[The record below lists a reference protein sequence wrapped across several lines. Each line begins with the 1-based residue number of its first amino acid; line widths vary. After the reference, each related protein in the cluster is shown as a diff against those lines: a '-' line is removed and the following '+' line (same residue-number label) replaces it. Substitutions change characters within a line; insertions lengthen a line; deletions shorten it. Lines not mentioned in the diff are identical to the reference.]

1 MIVQSAPQDSHLV
14 IPMKD
19 HLCFVQQVAAAF
31 GNDTFQSLG
40 SNDLIR
46 FAIDHHDEG
55 WIDVDHS
62 LPMDPDTG
70 LPCNLLKTPL
80 ADMVRSGPASAE
92 FNEAHHPLCG
102 LLISMHVY
110 GLYNG
115 RYGLSDKIVVD
126 ALPPQARP
134 VVDAMLDGE
143 LKRQARLKTELE
155 SDPTMQAQIEDA
167 TLFHHYKLL
176 QFFDT
181 LALYFC
187 MAHPEHRGQS
197 TFANVPR
204 AVGDDITITIT
215 PQANGTY
222 QLDPFPFPGDALEVS
237 LPGTPLRPQPAGTD
251 IQEVMRSTP
260 KTEERIRLVSSSA
273 VPQGYGV
280 VGDA

>member
-1 MIVQSAPQDSHLV
+1 MIVQSTPKESHLV

-40 SNDLIR
+40 SNELIR

-55 WIDVDHS
+55 WIDVDDS
-62 LPMDPDTG
+62 LPMDPETG

-80 ADMVRSGPASAE
+80 ADMVRSGPASAD
-92 FNEAHHPLCG
+92 FNENHHPLCG

-134 VVDAMLDGE
+134 VVQAMLEGE
-143 LKRQARLKTELE
+143 IKRQERLKEQLAT
-155 SDPTMQAQIEDA
+155 DPLMKEQLKEE

-187 MAHPEHRGQS
+187 MEHPEHRQES
-197 TFANVPR
+197 TFFNVPCS
-204 AVGDDITITIT
+204 VGNDVPVTIT
-215 PQANGTY
+215 PQADGRY
-222 QLDPFPFPGDALEVS
+222 QLEPFPFPGDMLEVS
-237 LPGTPLRPQPAGTD
+237 LPGTQMQPQPIGTD
-251 IQEVMRSTP
+251 IQALLRDTP
-260 KTEERIRLVSSSA
+260 KSEERVQLVSASAASRYSS
-273 VPQGYGV
+273 V
-280 VGDA
+280 VGNA